1 MKCRPSHPV
10 YFPDIFHL
18 TMLGIWAWY
27 HLLMSNMPIKTSRFS
42 GGPHDQ
48 MKTTSVASMLSCTE
62 VEEERGEEEG
72 WVGGK
77 REGGKKERKGVG
89 KGEGERGGRGGG
101 RGGEGR
107 KMKM

>member
-1 MKCRPSHPV
+1 MKCRFSHPV

-18 TMLGIWAWY
+18 TTLGIWAWY

-48 MKTTSVASMLSCTE
+48 MNTTSVASMLSCTE

-72 WVGGK
+72 WVGREK
-77 REGGKKERKGVG
+77 RERRRERELGREKEREEE
-89 KGEGERGGRGGG
+89 EGEKGGR
-101 RGGEGR
+101 
-107 KMKM
+107 